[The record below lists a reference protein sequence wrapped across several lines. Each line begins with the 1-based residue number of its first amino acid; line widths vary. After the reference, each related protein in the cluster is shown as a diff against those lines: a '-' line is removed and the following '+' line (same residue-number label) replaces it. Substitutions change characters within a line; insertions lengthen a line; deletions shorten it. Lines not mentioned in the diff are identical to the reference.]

1 MLKKGI
7 ITLVIILAA
16 FSSVVSALD
25 EEQTAGLPANVPSG
39 YNLTKGEHYATIYN
53 PLEIKSVFGYEPV
66 ARNGLLKIIFS
77 TGRQTE
83 LGYIYGKV
91 IADTE
96 NKKLKIANGGFIG
109 LGRIPLREGETL
121 DPGEE
126 APKRMLLMN
135 ITGDLVEINAKYTP
149 LTFTAE
155 NGIYSHNDYSFV
167 CDGECAFMAEVSQAF
182 LPSVRIMGNANI
194 VRSDMLRNFLNGKE
208 INAGAY
214 APISGFD
221 AISVSGGKNLS
232 LEFFKKANARGLEG
246 MFNRIGIIS
255 DSSFQITRS
264 FRGAQFF
271 DLISPLVIN
280 NAPAGDI
287 KMTISARADANMAV
301 LSPSANSPIIVK
313 MAGFDEA
320 GIAPLSTGADMF
332 RLAFVHGVL
341 RIVPDA
347 DGFADCM
354 PLGFS
359 CLFAET
365 ARGRVNIKPDTS
377 ATDTAFKIIFP
388 GAGPLMGGAEN
399 LQLERMGENIAF
411 IIGRDGISNTLTF
424 RKGDV
429 TAENGN
435 WFDVGVSFSAYVF
448 ENVGIYNKFEC
459 NAILKECWLD
469 GQKVS
474 GFEEQETTTCRR
486 DSDCSEGMACRCL
499 QETRGSCSPALKRCM
514 RNLECFELR
523 EVNPS
528 AQSGAIDFLLI
539 PDGYDNREE
548 FIRDAQK
555 VADGIFAVQPF
566 GANRNKFMFYTTPIG
581 AELAQYQ
588 SDIQVGGA
596 GIAMPLTSM
605 ARSMVKQCGSMDA
618 VMVLSKKSFVSFADP
633 SGIIAMSMPQT
644 SSMATVVHELGHG
657 FGSLSD
663 EYVLIMPGKSGNLM
677 GPNCIADERAAK
689 RIWSGLLN
697 SDEEAEALIAEAKS
711 WPDEEMGCGGL
722 CNERCKSYIRPSLNS
737 IMRHEGTAEEG
748 RFAGSAFN
756 TISLKWL
763 QNKISAFG

>member
-1 MLKKGI
+1 MNGMRAIAVSILVLLVTI
-7 ITLVIILAA
+7 IPSIIAVA
-16 FSSVVSALD
+16 QD
-25 EEQTAGLPANVPSG
+25 GLPANVPSG
-39 YNLTKGEHYATIYN
+39 YNITQGPQYTTIYN
-53 PLEIKSVFGYEPV
+53 PQDIKSVFGYEPV
-66 ARNGLLKIIFS
+66 AGNGLLKIIFS

-83 LGYIYGKV
+83 LGYVYGKV

-96 NKKLKIANGGFIG
+96 NKKIKIANGGFIG

-121 DPGEE
+121 DSGEE

-135 ITGDLVEINAKYTP
+135 ITGDLVEINAKNMP
-149 LTFTAE
+149 LTFTAK
-155 NGIYSHNDYSFV
+155 NGIYSNNDYSFV
-167 CDGECAFMAEVSQAF
+167 CDGECTFNAEVSQAF
-182 LPSVRIMGNANI
+182 LPSVRITGNANI
-194 VRSDMLRNFLNGKE
+194 VRSDMLERFLDGKE
-208 INAGAY
+208 INAGTY

-221 AISVSGGKNLS
+221 AISVLQGKNLS
-232 LEFFKKANARGLEG
+232 LEFYKRANVRGLEG

-264 FRGAQFF
+264 FRGTQFF
-271 DLISPLVIN
+271 DFISPLVIN

-287 KMTISARADANMAV
+287 KMTLSVSPDANMAV
-301 LSPSANSPIIVK
+301 FSPSANSVIIVK
-313 MAGFDEA
+313 MAGFDGA
-320 GIAPLSTGADMF
+320 GVVPLSTGAGMF
-332 RLAFVHGVL
+332 NLAFVHGVL

-347 DGFADCM
+347 DEFAGCK
-354 PLGFS
+354 PIGFS

-365 ARGRVNIKPDTS
+365 ARGRVNLKPDTS

-388 GAGPLMGGAEN
+388 RVGPLMGGAEN
-399 LQLERMGENIAF
+399 LLLERMGENIVF
-411 IIGRDGISNTLTF
+411 IIGREGMSNTLTF
-424 RKGDV
+424 KKGDV

-459 NAILKECWLD
+459 DAILKECWLD

-474 GFEEQETTTCRR
+474 GFEEQETTSCRR
-486 DSDCSEGMACRCL
+486 DSNCSGGMSCRCL

-514 RNLECFELR
+514 RNLECSELR
-523 EVNPS
+523 EINPS
-528 AQSGAIDFLLI
+528 ARPGAIDFLLI

-548 FIRDAQK
+548 FVRDAQK

-581 AELAQYQ
+581 TELAQYQ

-596 GIAMPLTSM
+596 GIALPFTSM
-605 ARSMVKQCGSMDA
+605 AHSMVKQCGSMDV
-618 VMVLSKKSFVSFADP
+618 VMVLSKKSFVSFADS
-633 SGIIAMSMPQT
+633 SGIIAMSMPET

-697 SDEEAEALIAEAKS
+697 SDEEAEALIADAKS
-711 WPDEEMGCGGL
+711 WPVEEMGCGGL
-722 CNERCKSYIRPSLNS
+722 CNARCKSYIRPSLNS